1 MPELKTLLQALAGG
15 CLVGMTYALMAIG
28 FSIVFG
34 VVRIANFA
42 HGHLV
47 VAAGFVTFALFSY
60 RQIHPYVSIIII
72 IPLFFLVGIAIYK
85 GLFSPI
91 LKSPSHIQIALTIA
105 LMVLIEHILLLFFG
119 GEMRSTPI
127 RYSYMSFRLG
137 PLSIGIARLIA
148 FFSAA
153 FSVIALHVL
162 LKKTFWGKAIRA
174 AADDREAAQLMG
186 INLERT
192 FMLAMGLSLTYAAIG
207 GTLIMPYTVIQ
218 PSTGVD
224 FMIKSVIIVILGGV
238 GSIAGAIIGA
248 LIVGIV
254 ETIAVTFCVTS
265 PSLAY
270 ALSFG
275 ILIAMIFLKPSGL
288 FGKSI

>member
-1 MPELKTLLQALAGG
+1 
-15 CLVGMTYALMAIG
+15 
-28 FSIVFG
+28 
-34 VVRIANFA
+34 
-42 HGHLV
+42 
-47 VAAGFVTFALFSY
+47 
-60 RQIHPYVSIIII
+60 
-72 IPLFFLVGIAIYK
+72 
-85 GLFSPI
+85 
-91 LKSPSHIQIALTIA
+91 
-105 LMVLIEHILLLFFG
+105 
-119 GEMRSTPI
+119 
-127 RYSYMSFRLG
+127 
-137 PLSIGIARLIA
+137 
-148 FFSAA
+148 
-153 FSVIALHVL
+153 
-162 LKKTFWGKAIRA
+162 
-174 AADDREAAQLMG
+174 MG
-186 INLERT
+186 IDLERT
-192 FMLAMGLSLTYAAIG
+192 FMLAMGLSLAYAAIG